1 MGETIVVDRL
11 FEVRGSSHFVTL
23 FGHHKIKGVAKF
35 VNSTFA
41 FFLVSVASDG
51 EQSIT
56 QRSFLGRIININ
68 ATFLHDFF

>member
-41 FFLVSVASDG
+41 FFWFQL
-51 EQSIT
+51 
-56 QRSFLGRIININ
+56 R
-68 ATFLHDFF
+68 ATENSR